1 MKRWLLNKLLRHLFQ
16 AVTEQDFLT
25 YRNGLLFYQGKP
37 LNNAAVEEMQNQA
50 KLIRN
55 LKLWELLI
63 SEMKYGAQDLM
74 YNKALKYDDMVAG
87 KWMLY
92 TLDVLQKKIDNLS
105 NIK

>member
-1 MKRWLLNKLLRHLFQ
+1 MKRWLLNKLLRHLFS
-16 AVTEQDFLT
+16 AVTEQDFLI
-25 YRNGLLFYQGKP
+25 YDKGQLFYQGKA

-55 LKLWELLI
+55 LKLWELLNN
-63 SEMKYGAQDLM
+63 EMKFGAQDLM

-92 TLDVLQKKIDNLS
+92 TLDVIQKKLDNLS